1 MTKTATN
8 TKTKTLK
15 TMPTGGT
22 LLHLLMSA
30 QEILP
35 PLWLRVLRLHLHT
48 YVMRRRMIV
57 MMVILMIMISRMMM
71 TQAFLQVNVSMV
83 DICNLEVNET
93 RYRKG
98 CNLSLSYAV

>member
-48 YVMRRRMIV
+48 NDDDDGHVGDDDIDDDDDDDTCLDIY
-57 MMVILMIMISRMMM
+57 
-71 TQAFLQVNVSMV
+71 
-83 DICNLEVNET
+83 ICNTLTEILQYVGIFVST
-93 RYRKG
+93 LRTL
-98 CNLSLSYAV
+98 LSGTKKSQ

>member
-35 PLWLRVLRLHLHT
+35 PPLAQGPQ
-48 YVMRRRMIV
+48 I
-57 MMVILMIMISRMMM
+57 
-71 TQAFLQVNVSMV
+71 AFAYLCDDDEDDSDDG
-83 DICNLEVNET
+83 DIDDHDIKDNASFPAGQCVH
-93 RYRKG
+93 G
-98 CNLSLSYAV
+98 

>member
-48 YVMRRRMIV
+48 YVMMMRMIV
-57 MMVILMIMISRMMM
+57 MMVILMIMISRI

-93 RYRKG
+93 RYRKF
-98 CNLSLSYAV
+98 CNLSLSDAV